1 MKKIDI
7 EKKAYGTA
15 VTLLEAKGFVSP
27 VDLFMKMGRLSKKD
41 YEDWRFGRVPY
52 LEKVLQGN
60 LRKLSLVMKTLRKF
74 TGDYDLKPSCTGY
87 NKWGKDP
94 KKRLRFSASQHPEIE
109 KAYATHYVK
118 SK

>member
-1 MKKIDI
+1 
-7 EKKAYGTA
+7 
-15 VTLLEAKGFVSP
+15 
-27 VDLFMKMGRLSKKD
+27 MKMGRLSKKD